1 MGFLAGVVSEI
12 NRQEDAKERADRFTK
27 ELLERRKNI
36 LIPQIAERMAKRDAA
51 VDAARNRVSA
61 GISLGLT
68 KDAAAILE
76 SSGQLGMELERLADL
91 NKKGDL
97 NKDYLKTVSEKIV
110 ESTDPDKAQ
119 AALKY
124 VLQGSLSGDA
134 NDAVINALWFAE
146 SDEELVS
153 GIQEAYKGMASSAG
167 AGPSIAARQYTTR
180 GAEIFSPSD
189 RSSTQTTIAKSLS
202 ARLGLEI
209 NYDSNGNF
217 ISFQGE
223 DAGAAE
229 EILNNALDLYVE
241 YRSNPEYL
249 GDPFDVINPIGD
261 NITILGDKGYSL
273 QEIAQNKTFDVDV
286 PEKPK
291 TPGTGEDV
299 VQDYTVNSGQNYTP
313 EIIDDVFKQ
322 SLNGGFG
329 Q

>member
-51 VDAARNRVSA
+51 VDAARNRVST

-97 NKDYLKTVSEKIV
+97 NKEYLKTVSEKIV

-167 AGPSIAARQYTTR
+167 AGPSITARQYTTR

-229 EILNNALDLYVE
+229 EILNNALDIYVE

-291 TPGTGEDV
+291 TPGTGDDV
-299 VQDYTVNSGQNYTP
+299 VQDYTVNSGLNYTP
-313 EIIDDVFKQ
+313 EIIDDVFNQ